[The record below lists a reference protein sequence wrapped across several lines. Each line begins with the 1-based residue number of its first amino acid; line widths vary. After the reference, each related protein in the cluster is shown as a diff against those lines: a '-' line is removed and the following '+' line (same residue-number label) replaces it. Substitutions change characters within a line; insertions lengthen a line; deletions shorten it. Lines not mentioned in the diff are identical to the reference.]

1 MHLHVIVFS
10 MNVKSRNALEATIIK
25 KFTNTK
31 QLQKRS
37 HLYVVINLLQIESLL
52 EKDQGLN
59 PRLVITL

>member
-10 MNVKSRNALEATIIK
+10 MNVKSRNVLEATIIK